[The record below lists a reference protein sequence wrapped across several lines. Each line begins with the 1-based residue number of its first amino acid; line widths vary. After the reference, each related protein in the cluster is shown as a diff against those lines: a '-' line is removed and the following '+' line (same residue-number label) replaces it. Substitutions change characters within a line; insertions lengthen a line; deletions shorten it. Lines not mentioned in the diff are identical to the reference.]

1 VAVTSEHLAYEIDAA
16 ARIVTVV
23 YIGTLSDS
31 EVLAFY
37 TELVADVPD
46 APTYDFLVDM
56 RYTDWLAS
64 PEMIAKLD
72 QLFQHRLTDHLRRI
86 AVVRKTVMLT
96 AKQQEVALKQGL
108 NQRMVR
114 YFTDMGA
121 ARAWL
126 VAPA

>member
-1 VAVTSEHLAYEIDAA
+1 MAVTSEHLAYEIDAA

-23 YIGTLSDS
+23 YIGALSDS

-37 TELVADVPD
+37 AELVTDVPD
-46 APTYDFLVDM
+46 APTYDYLLDL

-64 PEMIAKLD
+64 PEMIARLD
-72 QLFQHRLTDHLRRI
+72 QLFQRRLTDHLRRI
-86 AVVRKTVMLT
+86 AVVRKTVTLA

-114 YFTDMGA
+114 YFTEMDA

>member
-1 VAVTSEHLAYEIDAA
+1 MAVTSEHLAYEIDAT

-23 YIGTLSDS
+23 YIGALSDS

-37 TELVADVPD
+37 AALVADVPD
-46 APTYDFLVDM
+46 APTYDYLLDL

-64 PEMIAKLD
+64 PEMIGKLD
-72 QLFQHRLTDHLRRI
+72 RLFQRRLTDHLRRI
-86 AVVRKTVMLT
+86 AVVRKTVSLAT
-96 AKQQEVALKQGL
+96 RQQEAALQQGL

-114 YFTDMGA
+114 YFTDMET
-121 ARAWL
+121 ARGWL